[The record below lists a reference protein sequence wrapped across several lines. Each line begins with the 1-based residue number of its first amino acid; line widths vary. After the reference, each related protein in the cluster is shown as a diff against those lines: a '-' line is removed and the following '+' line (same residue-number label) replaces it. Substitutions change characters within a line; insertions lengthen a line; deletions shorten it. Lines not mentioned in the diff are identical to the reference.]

1 MGFGS
6 LMELER
12 MDGMESMDGPY
23 RFRPLRVLE
32 HLQCKKCA
40 DTAAEQCLCWTLFSK
55 IPLAAEV
62 ISDNNGV
69 KATNP

>member
-23 RFRPLRVLE
+23 RFRVLE

-69 KATNP
+69 KKTNP